1 MNALT
6 KLEPVTII
14 AMLVVLY
21 FICAILLIFSYL
33 KRRLKNLSMANI
45 SERFGLENSS
55 LTGGENLQRKAIS
68 NALIGLESYRKKRKV
83 GRVSSMLKLANVN
96 LSSWVFVS
104 GWILTV
110 FLTEVILLFL
120 SVSQVINFLSI
131 SIISASPYFI
141 LSFRAKRVRQSFTE
155 EFAGAVD
162 MIVRGARSGLSVSG
176 CFKVVADE
184 GPQEVRKH
192 FKKLFND
199 LDLGLSLSVAL
210 ERFSDRIGLPEVRF
224 FAMVVSVQSTSGGS
238 LTGALENLS
247 VLLRERKLLKGKV
260 QTLSSEAKTS
270 AWIIGS
276 LPIIVLAVVQVMS
289 PESSAVLFETSRGQ
303 LILGAA
309 SIWMMIGVFVM
320 SRMIDLGA

>member
-1 MNALT
+1 M
-6 KLEPVTII
+6 
-14 AMLVVLY
+14 
-21 FICAILLIFSYL
+21 
-33 KRRLKNLSMANI
+33 
-45 SERFGLENSS
+45 
-55 LTGGENLQRKAIS
+55 
-68 NALIGLESYRKKRKV
+68 
-83 GRVSSMLKLANVN
+83 
-96 LSSWVFVS
+96 
-104 GWILTV
+104 
-110 FLTEVILLFL
+110 
-120 SVSQVINFLSI
+120 
-131 SIISASPYFI
+131 
-141 LSFRAKRVRQSFTE
+141 
-155 EFAGAVD
+155 
-162 MIVRGARSGLSVSG
+162 
-176 CFKVVADE
+176 
-184 GPQEVRKH
+184 
-192 FKKLFND
+192 
-199 LDLGLSLSVAL
+199 